1 MGYDRKR
8 HYNAAAA
15 DRSWV
20 DDGSRSAKESRAM
33 SSQPESLMMK
43 SSDVTGDVTLP
54 QQLLSWQ
61 QAPSV
66 HDSAWHSVL
75 QTMTVSAA
83 EPLSWLP
90 PPSSTQHWCQL
101 SESLVVFRPRTWLT
115 GVTGVSKLIDE
126 EKTRH
131 YQRHHEFTVAHFI
144 LVFIATL
151 LNNGL
156 KAVIN
161 KWRQRL
167 GFWIDELL

>member
-1 MGYDRKR
+1 VLSHICRNASFVVIVAINEIVSVITAIKNRAAFHFAAIILNLDILISSIVLLCVVFFLVPRVQCRAVCRPMGYDRKR

-15 DRSWV
+15 DRGWV

-75 QTMTVSAA
+75 QTMTASAA

-90 PPSSTQHWCQL
+90 PPSSTQH
-101 SESLVVFRPRTWLT
+101 
-115 GVTGVSKLIDE
+115 
-126 EKTRH
+126 
-131 YQRHHEFTVAHFI
+131 
-144 LVFIATL
+144 
-151 LNNGL
+151 
-156 KAVIN
+156 
-161 KWRQRL
+161 
-167 GFWIDELL
+167 